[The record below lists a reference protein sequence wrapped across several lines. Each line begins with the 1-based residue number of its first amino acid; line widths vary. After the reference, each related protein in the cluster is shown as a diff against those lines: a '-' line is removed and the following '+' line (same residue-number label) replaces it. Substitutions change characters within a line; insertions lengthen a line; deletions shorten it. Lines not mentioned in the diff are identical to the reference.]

1 MNSFSLLLILA
12 FSLVLK
18 VQTTHGFSANSKQ
31 IPITVLSGFLG
42 SGKTTLLQHLL
53 NNNQGLKIAVIVND
67 VADINIDSK
76 LIAGQTVA
84 SSNNDSAVEK
94 NNHNTPPAGIV
105 QLSNGCACCS
115 LADELLPSI
124 SELITL
130 SDMRSQA
137 YSDENDDEEEEEGGK
152 FGFDHIVIELSG
164 VASPKAI
171 RANFQEARYFGV
183 PLMERVKL
191 DTMVTVVDCTTFLS
205 HLKDEEGR
213 RVSKEES
220 PELFYKDEQDRLTKE
235 GNMDEMEYY
244 WESLESNTPE
254 TATVSQLI
262 VEQTEISDVI
272 LLNKIDV
279 LSQNNNDQN
288 VADGELGEMKRIE
301 NLVCTL
307 NSNAKIFKTKFGIV
321 DNLSDIL
328 GAAKGMGVTEAG
340 IGDDHRESIQAV
352 EKASND
358 KICSDLNCTDEL
370 HNHDHN
376 HEHSHEDSATVS
388 GSTTTTLC
396 SDPNCTDESHSHE
409 HSHVHNNPS
418 NIPGDIGTFIY
429 RARRPF
435 HPQRLASLLKL
446 MPIVRGLPPINS
458 HNDNEEDANN
468 ENKQSFMI
476 NINNE
481 IEDAFSS
488 IVRSKGFSWLANSHI
503 AAYYWSHAGSSFE
516 MQCLGRWWATLGR
529 DQWPEEAIDDILIDF
544 DCVDHIDS
552 NNVELMKSVG
562 DRRQEIVFI
571 GQGLN
576 NTKKQEIIKQCLDSC
591 LLTHDEFAL
600 YSKIRQEENELSTTF
615 ENPFEIEMLTY

>member
-1 MNSFSLLLILA
+1 MNSFSLHLTCLLSFICTSL
-12 FSLVLK
+12 LVLS
-18 VQTTHGFSANSKQ
+18 VGLPVVHGFSANQKQ
-31 IPITVLSGFLG
+31 TPITVLSGFLG

-84 SSNNDSAVEK
+84 SSNSGSGDGK
-94 NNHNTPPAGIV
+94 NNMNKPPAGIV

-137 YSDENDDEEEEEGGK
+137 YSDEDEDDNRGQ

-183 PLMERVKL
+183 PLMERVRL
-191 DTMVTVVDCTTFLS
+191 DTMVTVVDCSTFLS

-220 PELFYKDEQDRLTKE
+220 PELFFKDEQDRSTNE
-235 GNMDEMEYY
+235 SNMDEKDYY
-244 WESLESNTPE
+244 WNSLESNTAE

-272 LLNKIDV
+272 LLNKIDAV
-279 LSQNNNDQN
+279 
-288 VADGELGEMKRIE
+288 GELGEMTRIE
-301 NLVCTL
+301 NLVCAL

-321 DNLSDIL
+321 DNLNDIL
-328 GAAKGMGVTEAG
+328 GAAKGNGITEAG
-340 IGDDHRESIQAV
+340 IGDDHRESVQAI
-352 EKASND
+352 EKTSND
-358 KICSDLNCTDEL
+358 KICSDSNCTDDSHN
-370 HNHDHN
+370 HNHD
-376 HEHSHEDSATVS
+376 HSHEDSTRVI
-388 GSTTTTLC
+388 GSTSTLC
-396 SDPNCTDESHSHE
+396 NEPNCTDESHSHE
-409 HSHVHNNPS
+409 HSHVHKNQS
-418 NIPGDIGTFIY
+418 NIPVGTFIY

-446 MPIVRGLPPINS
+446 MPIVRGLPTTSS
-458 HNDNEEDANN
+458 HNNDNEDDDY
-468 ENKQSFMI
+468 ENKQSFII

-481 IEDAFSS
+481 TENAFNS

-516 MQCLGRWWATLGR
+516 LQCLGRWWATLCR

-544 DCVDHIDS
+544 DCADHDD
-552 NNVELMKSVG
+552 NVEVMESVG

-571 GQGLN
+571 GQCLN
-576 NTKKQEIIKQCLDSC
+576 NIKKQEIIEQCLDSC
-591 LLTHDEFAL
+591 LLTEDEFAL
-600 YSKIRQEENELSTTF
+600 YTKMRNEENELSTKF
-615 ENPFEIEMLTY
+615 VNPFNIEMLTY

>member
-1 MNSFSLLLILA
+1 MNSFSLHLTSILS
-12 FSLVLK
+12 FISTSLLVLN
-18 VQTTHGFSANSKQ
+18 VPTSHGFSANPKQ

-84 SSNNDSAVEK
+84 SSNSGTGDKKK
-94 NNHNTPPAGIV
+94 NINKPPAGIV

-137 YSDENDDEEEEEGGK
+137 YSDDDEDENRGQ

-191 DTMVTVVDCTTFLS
+191 DTMVTVVDCSTFLS

-235 GNMDEMEYY
+235 SNVDEMDYY
-244 WESLESNTPE
+244 WDSLESNTAE

-279 LSQNNNDQN
+279 LSQNN
-288 VADGELGEMKRIE
+288 GEMGEMKRIE
-301 NLVCTL
+301 NLVSAL

-321 DNLSDIL
+321 DNLYDIL
-328 GAAKGMGVTEAG
+328 GAAKGNGITEAG

-352 EKASND
+352 EKATND
-358 KICSDLNCTDEL
+358 KICSDPNCTDES

-376 HEHSHEDSATVS
+376 HEHSHEDSTRVS
-388 GSTTTTLC
+388 DSTPILC
-396 SDPNCTDESHSHE
+396 SDPNCTDESHTHSHE
-409 HSHVHNNPS
+409 HSHTHKIPS

-446 MPIVRGLPPINS
+446 MPIVRGLPTIRYHN
-458 HNDNEEDANN
+458 NDNEDDDY

-481 IEDAFSS
+481 IENAFNS

-516 MQCLGRWWATLGR
+516 MQCLGRWWATLDR

-544 DCVDHIDS
+544 DCVDHIDDD
-552 NNVELMKSVG
+552 NVELMESVG

-576 NTKKQEIIKQCLDSC
+576 NIKQQEIIKQCLDSC
-591 LLTHDEFAL
+591 LLTEEEFIL
-600 YSKIRQEENELSTTF
+600 YTKIRHEEDELSTRF
-615 ENPFEIEMLTY
+615 ENSFEIEMLTY